1 MATTVE
7 GLFNLPTQQQAAQQF
22 YEGLLTSPGQMN
34 NLSLL
39 QQIPAIGANA
49 GASFGYGAGR
59 LLGGRAPDEV
69 RIQGVNEA
77 MAEATKMGG
86 SDADMY
92 SNLAKGLAARGLTQD
107 AMAATERARTAK
119 RDEQAMALA
128 ASQEARAVSGEG
140 RAVSAEE
147 RAVQEAKQRQT
158 KFDQETKL
166 FPNILKKS
174 GLEVMSLEEAQRGDV
189 GNKNYLQQAVDT
201 GIDPNTKEALTP
213 AQIAIAKGKIVDIT
227 TKLAN
232 TQAELDMKKEHYA
245 AQASHWKAME
255 ARGADANALAREKM
269 NQENF
274 SQPASVQVAAEYPGA
289 PPVKMYVGAINPKS
303 GKVRGKDGNIYDNIN
318 DAAREQGIGVAPV
331 AATPATPAAGT
342 PAAAPNTKPDPKSF
356 FRDSSPASYT
366 NPMGN

>member
-7 GLFNLPTQQQAAQQF
+7 GLFNLPTAGQAGQQY

-34 NLSLL
+34 NLSLM
-39 QQIPAIGANA
+39 QQISALGANA
-49 GASFGYGAGR
+49 GAGVGYAGGR
-59 LLGGRAPDEV
+59 LLGGKAPDEI

-232 TQAELDMKKEHYA
+232 TQAELNMKKEHYA

-274 SQPASVQVAAEYPGA
+274 SQPASVQVPAEYPGA